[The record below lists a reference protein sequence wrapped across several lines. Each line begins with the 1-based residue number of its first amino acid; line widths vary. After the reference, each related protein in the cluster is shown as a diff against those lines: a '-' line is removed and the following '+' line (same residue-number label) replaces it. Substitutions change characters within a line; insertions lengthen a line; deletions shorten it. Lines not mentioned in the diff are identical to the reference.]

1 MAPGKACDRDPAWPP
16 GTARIKGLRGTDYAH
31 THGEIILQ
39 PRPTS
44 DPNDPLVRSYVP
56 FHLLRDN
63 HLIQRTL
70 QNWPLWRK
78 NLNFFLASFY
88 SFMVW
93 AL

>member
-1 MAPGKACDRDPAWPP
+1 MALGNAVNRDPAWPP
-16 GTARIKGLRGTDYAH
+16 GTARIETLQSTDYAH

-39 PRPTS
+39 PRPSS
-44 DPNDPLVRSYVP
+44 DPNDPLVRNYLP
-56 FHLLRDN
+56 LLSASRQPPDITN
-63 HLIQRTL
+63 L

-78 NLNFFLASFY
+78 HLNFFLASFY